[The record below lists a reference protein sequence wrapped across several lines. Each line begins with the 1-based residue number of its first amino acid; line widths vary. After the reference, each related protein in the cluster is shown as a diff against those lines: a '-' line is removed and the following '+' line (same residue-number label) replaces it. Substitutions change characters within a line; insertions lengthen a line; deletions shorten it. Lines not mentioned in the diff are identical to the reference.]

1 MTRVKICG
9 LTTLGDALAAVNA
22 GADALGFVLADSPR
36 RVDGQTARDIVR
48 RLPPF
53 VTTVGVF
60 VDTPPAEVE
69 ALLDMTGIQVAQLHG
84 REPPE
89 ACAIGAYPVI
99 KRFRTDHHDTA
110 VDLMERFARYEVAG
124 YLLDPGA
131 GSGRTFSWSP
141 GATGGLSTSAFGR
154 GRSSTGGQATSGTR
168 GPGVG
173 RKAALIVAGG
183 LTAENVS
190 QAIEAMHPYGVD
202 VCSGV
207 ESAPGVKDAGKMRD
221 FIQRVRETN
230 AIGTTG

>member
-1 MTRVKICG
+1 M
-9 LTTLGDALAAVNA
+9 
-22 GADALGFVLADSPR
+22 
-36 RVDGQTARDIVR
+36 
-48 RLPPF
+48 
-53 VTTVGVF
+53 
-60 VDTPPAEVE
+60 
-69 ALLDMTGIQVAQLHG
+69 
-84 REPPE
+84 
-89 ACAIGAYPVI
+89 I
-99 KRFRTDHHDTA
+99 KRFRTDDHDTA

-131 GSGRTFSWSP
+131 GSGRTFCWSP
-141 GATGGLSTSAFGR
+141 GATGGLS
-154 GRSSTGGQATSGTR
+154 TSGTR